1 MKERMDFAITAL
13 FCLWC
18 GVRFWLEV
26 PQYPTL
32 SVTACHL
39 SRRERL
45 LRNGHCCFMSSAP
58 PPGELAAKLTERAGL
73 TLVFAWIGYYGAR
86 FAISSSGKPVAS
98 DILSAGIPML
108 SKLRAVSRAFIRSPS
123 CMPSFLPS
131 SSPSSR
137 PLWWA

>member
-45 LRNGHCCFMSSAP
+45 F
-58 PPGELAAKLTERAGL
+58 KKRALWVYVLGSP
-73 TLVFAWIGYYGAR
+73 FGGAGSE
-86 FAISSSGKPVAS
+86 A
-98 DILSAGIPML
+98 D
-108 SKLRAVSRAFIRSPS
+108 
-123 CMPSFLPS
+123 
-131 SSPSSR
+131 
-137 PLWWA
+137 